1 MNRNSR
7 SNGWPAVYAIGLA
20 AVFFVLIH
28 LGSWLTPTGTAL
40 SWNPVSM
47 VIELVFG
54 EATWP
59 PAATWL
65 LAAAVALL
73 VGVAIWLW
81 KTGPAQ
87 GGRGGRGSKNQPEK
101 LMSSA
106 KEIRRV
112 QGKQR
117 TAESMQLHQNFHKG
131 MTPGLHIGRSLL
143 GTRDWIYQGFRQC
156 AVHIWGPGRGKTF
169 GEVLRHAFHAPGA
182 YLVTMNKVDGI
193 NEIIAIRAETCPGG
207 RVWLYD
213 PQQIFRKEDRPAF
226 TFNPLTMV
234 KDTETAL
241 DLASL
246 FESADAADDAKKDAQ
261 FDPQGRDY
269 LAWCMLAAALSE
281 GSLHE
286 VYAWVSQAEFL
297 KPKEILQAKGL
308 TGPTAA
314 LFGMSEQ
321 PTRTRGSV
329 AASAQRMAS
338 PMVHDRLMRWTVPVP
353 GIPVFDPTPYVTSK
367 DTLILLSQEKAGSA
381 TAFVSPL
388 VEAVFNCAEREAQLS
403 GKRLKVPLV
412 ADLDECG
419 NVVKL
424 KKLPLWYTYFGS
436 MGIIISAYFQS
447 KSQAVEMFGENGWKK
462 IWDAAGVRVYGG
474 GISDDVWLRSL
485 SALIGKHDQQ
495 ITSKSTAAGG
505 AISFSTTTR
514 EQDIMTVAQLAQ
526 LPEWRAVVQTS
537 NAVTTIVEIVPAFE
551 DPLLKP
557 ILDSITT
564 GQAATRTK
572 GAS

>member
-1 MNRNSR
+1 MNHHSH

-20 AVFFVLIH
+20 TVFFALIH
-28 LGSWLTPTGTAL
+28 LGDWLTPAETAL
-40 SWNPVSM
+40 SWNPVIM
-47 VIELVFG
+47 VIDLIFG
-54 EATWP
+54 ESTWP

-73 VGVAIWLW
+73 IGVALWLW
-81 KTGPAQ
+81 KTGPVKGTLGAK
-87 GGRGGRGSKNQPEK
+87 GSKSRPEK

-117 TAESMQLHQNFHKG
+117 TAESMQLHTDFRKG
-131 MTPGLHIGRSLL
+131 TTPGLHIGRSLF
-143 GTRDWIYQGFRQC
+143 GARDWIYQGFRQC
-156 AVHIWGPGRGKTF
+156 STHVWGPGRGKTF
-169 GEVLRHAFHAPGA
+169 GEVIRHAFHAPGA
-182 YLVTMNKVDGI
+182 YIFTGNKVDGV
-193 NEIIAIRAETCPGG
+193 NEVIAVRAAASPGG
-207 RVWLYD
+207 RVWLFD
-213 PQQIFRKEDRPAF
+213 PQQIFRKQDRPTF
-226 TFNPLTMV
+226 TFNPLSTV

-269 LAWCMLAAALSE
+269 LAWCMLAAALT
-281 GSLHE
+281 GGALHD
-286 VYAWVSQAEFL
+286 VYTWISQADFL
-297 KPKEILQAKGL
+297 APKEILQAKGL

-353 GIPVFDPTPYVTSK
+353 GVPVFDPSAFVNSK

-388 VEAVFNCAEREAQLS
+388 VEAVFNAAERAAQIN

-462 IWDAAGVRVYGG
+462 LWDASGVRVYGG

-485 SALIGKHDQQ
+485 TALIGKHDQE

-505 AISFSTTTR
+505 ALSFSTTTR

-526 LPEWRAVVQTS
+526 LPEWRALVQTS
-537 NAVTTIVEIVPAFE
+537 NAVTTLVEIVPAFE
-551 DPLLKP
+551 DPVLKP
-557 ILDSITT
+557 ILDSITASQT
-564 GQAATRTK
+564 ATSTE